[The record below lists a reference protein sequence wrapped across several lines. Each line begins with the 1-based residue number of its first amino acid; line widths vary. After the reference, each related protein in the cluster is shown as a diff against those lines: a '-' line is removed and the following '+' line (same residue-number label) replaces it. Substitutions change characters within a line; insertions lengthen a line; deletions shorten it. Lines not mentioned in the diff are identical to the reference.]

1 MSTDPKICYCIH
13 VVERSPHTHP
23 SQVLIMRKIEQQMND
38 AITKCIDWKNDNT
51 EVVYSPER
59 DANYV
64 MLHGNHI
71 ATIGDTWLQL
81 FNCGYKTMTTKS
93 RLNAIL
99 SAHGN
104 GEYIYQKKG
113 EWFINTSTSDM
124 VFEEGMILD

>member
-1 MSTDPKICYCIH
+1 MWLRDHHK
-13 VVERSPHTHP
+13 HP
-23 SQVLIMRKIEQQMND
+23 SHILIMRKIEQQMND

-51 EVVYSPER
+51 QVVYSPER

-99 SAHGN
+99 SEHGN
-104 GEYIYQKKG
+104 SERIYQKKG
-113 EWFINTSTSDM
+113 EWFVSTKYGDI
-124 VFEEGMILD
+124 VFDEGMILR